1 MPGINPSTVL
11 RVKSKG
17 QALMITLLIISA
29 LLAGG
34 AIFIKIIFSERSMAN
49 LYVQK
54 EKAFYLAEAGLED
67 GKSIIASNPSW
78 FTDNPHTTSD
88 DPGWLI
94 DGAKGA
100 VKQFGT
106 GSYKIVRESGKNI
119 IYSVGYSGVGRS
131 VLRVRYN
138 VDPFKAFEF
147 KII

>member
-1 MPGINPSTVL
+1 ML

-17 QALMITLLIISA
+17 QTLMITLLIISA

-34 AIFIKIIFSERSMAN
+34 AIFVKIVFSDVSMTN
-49 LYVQK
+49 LYIQK

-67 GKSIIASNPSW
+67 GKSMIASNPNW
-78 FTDNPHTTSD
+78 FTDNPHTPAD

-100 VKQFGT
+100 INRFGT

-119 IYSVGYSGVGRS
+119 IYSVGYSGSGRS
-131 VLRVRYN
+131 VLRVKYN
-138 VDPFKAFEF
+138 VGPFKAFEF

>member
-1 MPGINPSTVL
+1 MPGT
-11 RVKSKG
+11 RSKG
-17 QALMITLLIISA
+17 QTLIIALLIISA
-29 LLAGG
+29 LLAAG
-34 AIFIKIIFSERSMAN
+34 AIFLKTVFSDVSMVS

-67 GKSIIASNPSW
+67 GKSIIASNPGW
-78 FTDNPHTTSD
+78 FTDNPHAPAD

-100 VKQFGT
+100 VKQFGG

-119 IYSVGYSGVGRS
+119 IYSVGCSSSGRS
-131 VLRVRYN
+131 VVRARYN
-138 VDPFKAFEF
+138 VSPFKAFEF